1 MGNYQHKPQ
10 SSRNYI
16 LDVKR
21 RQKLYGFSHESLFE
35 FWESS
40 IFQDYGT
47 EYYITNPTGCLLE
60 EDIAA
65 SNSYIDTWNKWKT
78 QNPKLKFH
86 PNLPYELKPIYY
98 PDMFNEF
105 LYIEYRTTPTLFGP
119 TIPKQHQKMHFNNIN
134 NFYKTD
140 IGQEHLENRNIKCQ
154 KTFVNTLLDDYEYNL
169 LVNTIIDKYGKISW
183 SLSQ

>member
-1 MGNYQHKPQ
+1 MGNYQTKPQ
-10 SSRNYI
+10 SSRNYL

-21 RQKLYGFSHESLFE
+21 RQKLYGFSPEVLEE
-35 FWESS
+35 FWASS
-40 IFQDYGT
+40 IFREYGK
-47 EYYITNPTGCLLE
+47 EYYITNPAGSLLE

-86 PNLPYELKPIYY
+86 PNLPYEFKPIYY

-105 LYIEYRTTPTLFGP
+105 LYIEYRFAPTLFGP
-119 TIPKQHQKMHFNNIN
+119 VIPKRHLKIHFNNIN

-140 IGQEHLENRNIKCQ
+140 VGQEHLKKRNIKCQ
-154 KTFVNTLLDDYEYNL
+154 KTFVNTLLDQYEYSL
-169 LVNTIIDKYGKISW
+169 LVNMIVDKYGEVSW